1 MQQQRPVELGT
12 ETTQD
17 RGAAAA
23 ASRSAPPARRATP
36 ARENQLLREL
46 GRLAPEADG
55 TYRLLVGILL
65 RDPAELERL
74 RNETI
79 SPLRLYDARHGT
91 ELVGTVREFLLHD
104 GSTIETAAAM
114 SLHRHTVG
122 YRLAR
127 VQEVSGLSPY
137 ESEGRERLSL
147 GLKADQI
154 LSANERLGSGST
166 SSYSST
172 GR

>member
-1 MQQQRPVELGT
+1 MRQAE
-12 ETTQD
+12 D

-23 ASRSAPPARRATP
+23 ASRSVPSSREAR
-36 ARENQLLREL
+36 LLAEL
-46 GRLAPEADG
+46 RGRLTPEANR

-65 RDPAELERL
+65 RDPAELQRL
-74 RNETI
+74 CDETI
-79 SPLRLYDARHGT
+79 SPLRAYDAHHGT
-91 ELVGTVREFLLHD
+91 ELVETVREFLVND

-137 ESEGRERLSL
+137 ESEGREQL
-147 GLKADQI
+147 GLGIKAEQI
-154 LSANERLGSGST
+154 LSANERVRNT
-166 SSYSST
+166 
-172 GR
+172 R

>member
-1 MQQQRPVELGT
+1 MRQAE
-12 ETTQD
+12 D
-17 RGAAAA
+17 REAAVA
-23 ASRSAPPARRATP
+23 ASRSAPPSREAR
-36 ARENQLLREL
+36 LLGEL
-46 GRLAPEADG
+46 GRLTPEADR

-65 RDPAELERL
+65 RDQLELERL
-74 RNETI
+74 RDETI
-79 SPLRLYDARHGT
+79 SPLRAYDARHGT
-91 ELVGTVREFLLHD
+91 DLVETVREFLVHD

-147 GLKADQI
+147 GIKAEQL
-154 LSANERLGSGST
+154 LSANHRL
-166 SSYSST
+166 
-172 GR
+172 RNKR

>member
-1 MQQQRPVELGT
+1 MRQAE
-12 ETTQD
+12 D
-17 RGAAAA
+17 RGAATA
-23 ASRSAPPARRATP
+23 ASRSTPPSREAR
-36 ARENQLLREL
+36 LLGEL
-46 GRLAPEADG
+46 GHLAPEADR

-65 RDPAELERL
+65 RDPAELQRL
-74 RNETI
+74 CAETI
-79 SPLRLYDARHGT
+79 SPLRAYDARHGT
-91 ELVGTVREFLLHD
+91 ELVETVREFLVRD

-147 GLKADQI
+147 GIKAEQI
-154 LSANERLGSGST
+154 LEANERLMP
-166 SSYSST
+166 
-172 GR
+172 